1 MHFHVKCILC
11 ATVQYFP
18 SLPKGCCFSFA
29 MAATPLYSFSSSSSS
44 SSSLVWFSMTFDG
57 KNWRVKSLCDWY
69 LNPSKTFK
77 CKSFSVFVDLFSLL
91 TAENHFLDAHKM
103 SPKIQLSLSLCRWLF
118 SLQSS
123 MWMNVEILPHDYA
136 YIS

>member
-1 MHFHVKCILC
+1 MSNAFC
-11 ATVQYFP
+11 VQQSNIFLVCLKAAASLSLWQQLLSTP
-18 SLPKGCCFSFA
+18 SLLLPPPPP
-29 MAATPLYSFSSSSSS
+29 PLFGFQW
-44 SSSLVWFSMTFDG
+44 LDG